1 MAMTEKTISQFL
13 KEMADVGF
21 SFDFRA
27 TNGDQVYVGSAKD
40 GVLKSKRQLTPDELK
55 QRITARL
62 NK

>member
-1 MAMTEKTISQFL
+1 MTEKTISEFL

-27 TNGDQVYVGSAKD
+27 TNGTDVYIGSAKD
-40 GVLKSKRQLTPDELK
+40 GLVKSKKQLTPDELK

-62 NK
+62 K